1 MIISVMIRYFF
12 GMITSLPLGVL
23 FMNVM
28 EHRYPLWK
36 VLLLEIIGISAVV
49 LPKSYAMVQT
59 GQMPVGVMNFLGM
72 MVYIFL
78 MFLCFQGSI
87 WKKILTMVVGIGL
100 QGLTEIITITSFMYM
115 GLTTAEKLSEDMGYA
130 AMATVETII
139 YTILLYLYGMVTKRF
154 SRKNDKIQWGIILV
168 PVSIAITII
177 PYIASGVNQDIKIS
191 KFGIFCC
198 AVILVAVMGLPVA
211 LQEINRREEKQE
223 ELLELEREYRIGRR
237 HVEQLEQNAQ
247 AVRKLEHDF
256 NNQMMVVMG
265 MVKEGRTREAEM
277 LLGKMEERLKY
288 WK

>member
-1 MIISVMIRYFF
+1 MIRSVMIRYFF
-12 GMITSLPLGVL
+12 GMITSLSLGVL

-28 EHRYPLWK
+28 ERRYPLWK

-49 LPKSYAMVQT
+49 LPKSYVMVQT

-168 PVSIAITII
+168 PVSIAISII
-177 PYIASGVNQDIKIS
+177 PYIASGVNQDIRLS

-198 AVILVAVMGLPVA
+198 GVILLVVIGLPMV
-211 LQEINRREEKQE
+211 LQEINRREEKQQ

-277 LLGKMEERLKY
+277 MLGEMEDLFS
-288 WK
+288 

>member
-1 MIISVMIRYFF
+1 MIRSVMIRYFF
-12 GMITSLPLGVL
+12 GMITSLLLGVL

-28 EHRYPLWK
+28 ERRYPLWR
-36 VLLLEIIGISAVV
+36 VLFLEIIGISAVV

-168 PVSIAITII
+168 PVSIAISII
-177 PYIASGVNQDIKIS
+177 PYIASGVNQDIRLS

-198 AVILVAVMGLPVA
+198 GVILLVVIGLPMV
-211 LQEINRREEKQE
+211 LQEINRREEKQQ

-265 MVKEGRTREAEM
+265 MVKEGRMREAEM
-277 LLGKMEERLKY
+277 MLGEMEDLFS
-288 WK
+288 

>member
-1 MIISVMIRYFF
+1 
-12 GMITSLPLGVL
+12 
-23 FMNVM
+23 
-28 EHRYPLWK
+28 
-36 VLLLEIIGISAVV
+36 
-49 LPKSYAMVQT
+49 
-59 GQMPVGVMNFLGM
+59 
-72 MVYIFL
+72 
-78 MFLCFQGSI
+78 
-87 WKKILTMVVGIGL
+87 
-100 QGLTEIITITSFMYM
+100 MYM

-139 YTILLYLYGMVTKRF
+139 YTIFLYLYGMSTKRF

-237 HVEQLEQNAQ
+237 HVEQLE
-247 AVRKLEHDF
+247 HDF

-265 MVKEGRTREAEM
+265 MVKEGRMREAEM
-277 LLGKMEERLKY
+277 MLGEMEDLFS
-288 WK
+288 

>member
-12 GMITSLPLGVL
+12 GMITSLSLGVL

-28 EHRYPLWK
+28 ERRYPLWK

-59 GQMPVGVMNFLGM
+59 GQMPIGIMNFAGM
-72 MVYIFL
+72 MIYIML

-87 WKKILTMVVGIGL
+87 WKKILTMMVGIGL

-139 YTILLYLYGMVTKRF
+139 YTIFLYLYGMATKRF

-265 MVKEGRTREAEM
+265 MVKEGRMREAEAM
-277 LLGKMEERLKY
+277 LGEMEDLFS
-288 WK
+288 